1 MPLLRRQPFHR
12 QKPPSDLDG
21 DEEVFHCKLTSEIF
35 RDYEEFFERIILCNS
50 LVWSCSITGRA
61 GLTYQEAVEC
71 EEKALKNL
79 ATFPGYL
86 QKPVLFLANLTHRT
100 RLADMNDD
108 IFVFAKD
115 RFFIGEVCEVML
127 GGERKGCK
135 ILRVIPPSTGISDMN
150 GCIVIDSD
158 EEDERKMPLLTLSAT
173 KRKGGPIL
181 PAEQYRYVVQERG
194 KNNITITVPSKQI
207 SRKKGL
213 YTRDKS
219 KLFLKQYCEPYMGIW
234 RVKNDIVIKKGLDKA
249 SFLDFFSGP
258 VPGFEATES
267 KRKGLP
273 GSKKDEEMEEQEVSG
288 KKKRKKE
295 KEEKQK
301 KEKAEKSPKPKADL
315 ELTMEQKAAIKEQ
328 MKLQRMA
335 EKMAEKEEKRKK
347 MMEEKQKLRE
357 EKQKEREKMMEERRV
372 QLEYLR
378 EWNRIRDDMECDDLK
393 VLPEPQPVMT
403 KIPVES
409 FGDAVMVIEFIN
421 GFKALFDLK
430 EYFPKGFTFE
440 VLERALMET
449 DHNGTLTDILL
460 MMITA
465 VFNLQE
471 EEEEEE
477 EALSKKDKGDNQLVD
492 IIDDTDAS
500 TYQLIES
507 ASSYSQI
514 PQLNHGSLL
523 KKLPLDSFTLSEIL
537 RLHLLSAGAR
547 GKEKNIKYRYQQ
559 RGGYTSQDDP
569 GLDFRRQEQAV
580 LKNLSSLCVFDLE
593 PVDKLKILRVL
604 IQQILTYAA
613 TRDTIE
619 DNYERLRQLKSD
631 LKQMQ
636 WSEHRRE
643 REEAAIRYKRR
654 QEERMMEREKLEQK
668 RLKKIQ
674 LYEER
679 LRLQESGLPVP
690 PLPEEEEED
699 ESEVIRSEQEKEEE
713 RLQEEEEE
721 ADKKAE
727 FGLQEKEMIDSIS
740 RLQHASQTYPLGR
753 DRMYRRYWVFQSLPG
768 LFIEDCEMHVKDEYL
783 KPVPQNPNSN
793 PFTNS
798 TVFGQQLPTID
809 IQAPPKKK
817 LPEENGSDKENDSMN
832 TSSVN
837 NSMNLS
843 TADNSMNV
851 STVSNNTP
859 GNNELISDSRAET
872 PLTNGGSS
880 EGAKDEVL
888 TISDDDS
895 QQGKAEGMETDQGP
909 PILDSL
915 AIKQILEGPK
925 HMWTYIST
933 TEQFDQLTSALNS
946 RGYRESA
953 LKQSLMDQ
961 KTRISELIEKCPTK
975 SLCTAP
981 AVPESL
987 MEEQERSVSPAI
999 EGTSRKVPVKKVAKG
1014 LIKGDLAQEVLEIN
1028 LRELLLDLEERVFVG
1043 SLGSLKVKDRF
1054 VWRDAIEHGS
1064 YDPQS
1069 NDPVFIKF
1077 DDKIE
1082 EKEKDDDSSSVSS
1095 EGSIESTVK
1104 DLAKALL
1111 QIEKAVEP
1119 KYMTPPLGENA
1130 EKQKLKQQKKKK
1142 KEEEE
1147 ESDGEEEENVKTQGR
1162 YLLERWEDSLLYS
1175 TSLSQIFLHMATLEK
1190 SIAWSKSALHARC
1203 RICRRKGDA
1212 EQMLLCDM
1220 CDRGHHMYCLKP
1232 RLKNV
1237 PSGDWYC
1244 PDCKP
1249 KETKRSPLKSRRR
1262 TFSEQSEEEK
1272 EEEEEADSDEEEEE
1286 AEEEVDEEDEE
1297 EEEESNDNLCAVC
1310 SKAGMLICC
1319 DTCPLSYHLACAKPT
1334 LKKVPKGKW
1343 LCQKC
1348 SGVEKQGKIK
1358 LPGKGGKKASKATP
1372 TSSKASSK
1380 KGSPRDSPVT
1390 VKNSRKR
1397 SRPASPMDEVKPK
1410 LKKAAK
1416 SMSKLAQDVN
1426 GDADIKQVA
1435 TTSSRG
1441 NSKVQHMKIC
1451 EDLIHELVKHEE
1463 STPFLKPVSKKLVPD
1478 YHDIIACPMD
1488 FSTVRNKI
1496 NSFIYTDALSIVQ
1509 DVRLIFS
1516 NCAQYNKKQTPE
1528 YKAGGILSKLFEKR
1542 LRENHISV
1550 DDSAPPS
1557 KKQRRTL

>member
-12 QKPPSDLDG
+12 QKPPPDLDG
-21 DEEVFHCKLTSEIF
+21 DEEVFHCKLTNEIF

-61 GLTYQEAVEC
+61 GLTYQEAIEC

-100 RLADMNDD
+100 RLVDMNDD

-115 RFFIGEVCEVML
+115 RFFIGEVAEVML
-127 GGERKGCK
+127 GGERKACK
-135 ILRVIPPSTGISDMN
+135 ILRVIPPSSGISDVN

-158 EEDERKMPLLTLSAT
+158 EEESAT
-173 KRKGGPIL
+173 KRKGGSIL

-219 KLFLKQYCEPYMGIW
+219 KLFLKQYCEPHMGIW
-234 RVKNDIVIKKGLDKA
+234 RVKNDIVIKRGLDKA

-258 VPGFEATES
+258 VPGFEITES
-267 KRKGLP
+267 KRKALP
-273 GSKKDEEMEEQEVSG
+273 ASKRDEEMEEQDTSG
-288 KKKRKKE
+288 KKKKKKE
-295 KEEKQK
+295 KEEKSK
-301 KEKAEKSPKPKADL
+301 KEKVEKSPKAKAEL

-328 MKLQRMA
+328 LKQQRMA

-357 EKQKEREKMMEERRV
+357 EKQKEREKLMEERRV

-421 GFKALFDLK
+421 SFKALFDLK

-440 VLERALMET
+440 VLEKALLET

-477 EALSKKDKGDNQLVD
+477 EALSKKDKGDNLLVD

-500 TYQLIES
+500 SYQLIET
-507 ASSYSQI
+507 ASSCSQI

-537 RLHLLSAGAR
+537 RLHLLSSGAR

-580 LKNLSSLCVFDLE
+580 LKNLSCVCVFDLE

-631 LKQMQ
+631 LKQLQ

-643 REEAAIRYKRR
+643 REEAAMRYKRR

-668 RLKKIQ
+668 RLKKLQ

-690 PLPEEEEED
+690 PLPEEEEDD
-699 ESEVIRSEQEKEEE
+699 ENDVIRSEQEKEEE

-721 ADKKAE
+721 ANKKAE
-727 FGLQEKEMIDSIS
+727 FALQEKEMVDSIS
-740 RLQHASQTYPLGR
+740 HLQHASQTYPLGR

-768 LFIEDCEMHVKDEYL
+768 LFIEDCEMHIKDEYL
-783 KPVPQNPNSN
+783 KPVPQNPSSN
-793 PFTNS
+793 PFTNG
-798 TVFGQQLPTID
+798 TFTGQQLLPAVF
-809 IQAPPKKK
+809 QAPPKKK
-817 LPEENGSDKENDSMN
+817 VPEENGSDKENDSMN
-832 TSSVN
+832 SSSVN

-859 GNNELISDSRAET
+859 GNTSVNTSQIET
-872 PLTNGGSS
+872 PLTNGASS
-880 EGAKDEVL
+880 EGAVDEVV

-895 QQGKAEGMETDQGP
+895 QQGKTENMDIDQGP
-909 PILDSL
+909 PMLDSL
-915 AIKQILEGPK
+915 ASKQIMEGPK
-925 HMWTYIST
+925 HMWTYISS
-933 TEQFDQLTSALNS
+933 TEQFEQLINSLNT

-961 KTRISELIEKCPTK
+961 KSRVVELIEKCPTK
-975 SLCTAP
+975 SLCSAP
-981 AVPESL
+981 AVPERL
-987 MEEQERSVSPAI
+987 MEDRERSVSPAI
-999 EGTSRKVPVKKVAKG
+999 DGTSKKAPVKKMAKG

-1064 YDPQS
+1064 FEPQT
-1069 NDPVFIKF
+1069 NDPLFTKF
-1077 DDKIE
+1077 D
-1082 EKEKDDDSSSVSS
+1082 EKTGEKNNDEDSSSVSS
-1095 EGSIESTVK
+1095 DGSTESTVK

-1111 QIEKAVEP
+1111 QIEMAVEP
-1119 KYMTPPLGENA
+1119 KYMTPPLGESA
-1130 EKQKLKQQKKKK
+1130 EKQKLKQLKKKK

-1147 ESDGEEEENVKTQGR
+1147 ESDGEEEDNFKTQGR
-1162 YLLERWEDSLLYS
+1162 SLLERWEDSLLYS
-1175 TSLSQIFLHMATLEK
+1175 TSLSQIFLYMATLEK

-1249 KETKRSPLKSRRR
+1249 KETKRSPLKNRRR
-1262 TFSEQSEEEK
+1262 TFSEQSEDEGEE
-1272 EEEEEADSDEEEEE
+1272 EEEEEADSDEEEGEEEEDE
-1286 AEEEVDEEDEE
+1286 AEEEEDEE
-1297 EEEESNDNLCAVC
+1297 EEENNDNLCAVC

-1319 DTCPLSYHLACAKPT
+1319 DTCPLSYHLACAKPA

-1343 LCQKC
+1343 LCQIC

-1358 LPGKGGKKASKATP
+1358 LVKLPVKGGKKASKSTP
-1372 TSSKASSK
+1372 TSSKASSR

-1451 EDLIHELVKHEE
+1451 EDLVLELVKHEE

-1488 FSTVRNKI
+1488 FSTIRNKI
-1496 NSFIYTDALSIVQ
+1496 NSFIYTDALSIVK

-1528 YKAGGILSKLFEKR
+1528 YKAGGLLSKLFEKR
-1542 LRENHISV
+1542 LRENHIGI

>member
-12 QKPPSDLDG
+12 EKPPPDLDG
-21 DEEVFHCKLTSEIF
+21 NEEVFHCKLTNEIF

-61 GLTYQEAVEC
+61 GLTYQEAIEC

-100 RLADMNDD
+100 RLVDMNDD

-115 RFFIGEVCEVML
+115 RFFIGEVAEVML
-127 GGERKGCK
+127 GGERKACK
-135 ILRVIPPSTGISDMN
+135 ILRVIPPSSGISDVN

-158 EEDERKMPLLTLSAT
+158 EEEESST
-173 KRKGGPIL
+173 KRKGGAIL
-181 PAEQYRYVVQERG
+181 PAEQYRYVVQEKG

-219 KLFLKQYCEPYMGIW
+219 KLFLKQYCEPHMGIW
-234 RVKNDIVIKKGLDKA
+234 RVKNDIAIKKGLDKA

-258 VPGFEATES
+258 LPTFEITES
-267 KRKGLP
+267 KRKSLP
-273 GSKKDEEMEEQEVSG
+273 TSKRDEEMEEQDVSG
-288 KKKRKKE
+288 KRKKKKE
-295 KEEKQK
+295 KEEKPK
-301 KEKAEKSPKPKADL
+301 KEKSPKPKPEL
-315 ELTMEQKAAIKEQ
+315 EMTMEQKAAIKEQ
-328 MKLQRMA
+328 LKQQKMA
-335 EKMAEKEEKRKK
+335 EKMAEKEEKRRK

-357 EKQKEREKMMEERRV
+357 EKQ
-372 QLEYLR
+372 
-378 EWNRIRDDMECDDLK
+378 K

-421 GFKALFDLK
+421 SFKALFDLK

-440 VLERALMET
+440 VLEKALLET

-477 EALSKKDKGDNQLVD
+477 EALSKKDKGDNQLLD
-492 IIDDTDAS
+492 IIDDADAS
-500 TYQLIES
+500 SYQMIET

-537 RLHLLSAGAR
+537 RLHLLSSGAR

-580 LKNLSSLCVFDLE
+580 LRNLSSLCVFDLE

-604 IQQILTYAA
+604 TQQILTYAA

-631 LKQMQ
+631 LKQLQ

-654 QEERMMEREKLEQK
+654 QEERMIEREKLEQK
-668 RLKKIQ
+668 RLKKMQ

-690 PLPEEEEED
+690 PLPEDEDD

-713 RLQEEEEE
+713 RVQEEEEE
-721 ADKKAE
+721 ANKKAE
-727 FGLQEKEMIDSIS
+727 FALQEKEMIDSIS

-768 LFIEDCEMHVKDEYL
+768 LFIEDCEMHVKEEYL
-783 KPVPQNPNSN
+783 KPVQQNPSSN
-793 PFTNS
+793 PFPNGTL
-798 TVFGQQLPTID
+798 FGQQLPPPAL
-809 IQAPPKKK
+809 QAPPKKK

-837 NSMNLS
+837 NSMNIS
-843 TADNSMNV
+843 TADNSLNV
-851 STVSNNTP
+851 SNSNAAGNMSINT
-859 GNNELISDSRAET
+859 SQTSVV
-872 PLTNGGSS
+872 NGS
-880 EGAKDEVL
+880 EGAVDDVV

-895 QQGKAEGMETDQGP
+895 QPGKSECMHQGP
-909 PILDSL
+909 PMLDSL
-915 AIKQILEGPK
+915 AIKQIMEGPK
-925 HMWTYIST
+925 HMWTYISG
-933 TEQFDQLTSALNS
+933 TEQFEQLINSLNS

-953 LKQSLMDQ
+953 LKQSLIDQ
-961 KTRISELIEKCPTK
+961 KSRVLELIGKCPTK
-975 SLCTAP
+975 SLCSAP
-981 AVPESL
+981 ALPDHLIDER
-987 MEEQERSVSPAI
+987 ERSESPAAD
-999 EGTSRKVPVKKVAKG
+999 GVTKKASVKKTSKG
-1014 LIKGDLAQEVLEIN
+1014 MIKGDQAQEVLEIN

-1043 SLGSLKVKDRF
+1043 SLGSLKIKDRF
-1054 VWRDAIEHGS
+1054 AWRDALEHGS
-1064 YDPQS
+1064 FDPQT
-1069 NDPVFIKF
+1069 NDPAFAKF
-1077 DDKIE
+1077 DKTD
-1082 EKEKDDDSSSVSS
+1082 EKDNDDDTSSVSS
-1095 EGSIESTVK
+1095 EGSTESTVK

-1111 QIEKAVEP
+1111 QIERAVEP
-1119 KYMTPPLGENA
+1119 KYMTPPLGESA
-1130 EKQKLKQQKKKK
+1130 EKQKLKQLKKKK

-1147 ESDGEEEENVKTQGR
+1147 DSDGEEEEIQKTQVR
-1162 YLLERWEDSLLYS
+1162 SLLERWEDSLLYC

-1249 KETKRSPLKSRRR
+1249 KETKRSPLKNRRR
-1262 TFSEQSEEEK
+1262 TFSEQSEEE
-1272 EEEEEADSDEEEEE
+1272 EEEEEEDEEVDSEEEEE
-1286 AEEEVDEEDEE
+1286 DEEVEEDEDEE
-1297 EEEESNDNLCAVC
+1297 EEENNDNLCAVC

-1319 DTCPLSYHLACAKPT
+1319 DTCPLSYHLACAKPA

-1343 LCQKC
+1343 LCQIC

-1358 LPGKGGKKASKATP
+1358 LVKLPSKGGKKSSRSTP
-1372 TSSKASSK
+1372 TSSKASSR

-1397 SRPASPMDEVKPK
+1397 SRPVSPVEEVKPK
-1410 LKKAAK
+1410 LKKTTK

-1426 GDADIKQVA
+1426 GDADVKHVA

-1451 EDLIHELVKHEE
+1451 EDLVVELVKHEE

-1478 YHDIIACPMD
+1478 YHDIISCPMD
-1488 FSTVRNKI
+1488 FSTIRNKI
-1496 NSFIYTDALSIVQ
+1496 NSFIYTDAMSIVK

-1528 YKAGGILSKLFEKR
+1528 YKAGGLLSKLFEKR
-1542 LRENHISV
+1542 LRENHIGV
-1550 DDSAPPS
+1550 EDSAPPS

>member
-12 QKPPSDLDG
+12 QKPPPDLDG
-21 DEEVFHCKLTSEIF
+21 DEEVFHCKLTNEIF

-61 GLTYQEAVEC
+61 GLTYQEAIEC

-100 RLADMNDD
+100 RLVDMNDD

-115 RFFIGEVCEVML
+115 RFFIGEVAEVML
-127 GGERKGCK
+127 GGERKACK
-135 ILRVIPPSTGISDMN
+135 ILRVIPPSTGVSDVN

-158 EEDERKMPLLTLSAT
+158 EEEESAT
-173 KRKGGPIL
+173 KRKGGAIL

-219 KLFLKQYCEPYMGIW
+219 KLFLKQYCEPHMGIW

-249 SFLDFFSGP
+249 NFQDFFSGP
-258 VPGFEATES
+258 VPGFEITES
-267 KRKGLP
+267 KRKMLSA
-273 GSKKDEEMEEQEVSG
+273 SKKDEEMEEQEVTG
-288 KKKRKKE
+288 KKKKKKE
-295 KEEKQK
+295 KEEKPK
-301 KEKAEKSPKPKADL
+301 KEKAEKSQKPKAEL
-315 ELTMEQKAAIKEQ
+315 ELTMEQKAALKEQ
-328 MKLQRMA
+328 LKQQKIA
-335 EKMAEKEEKRKK
+335 EKMAEKEEKRRK
-347 MMEEKQKLRE
+347 MLEEKQKLRE
-357 EKQKEREKMMEERRV
+357 EKQKEREKLMEERRV

-421 GFKALFDLK
+421 SFKSLFDLK

-440 VLERALMET
+440 VLEKALLET

-465 VFNLQE
+465 VFTLQE

-492 IIDDTDAS
+492 IVDVTDVS
-500 TYQLIES
+500 SYQLIES

-537 RLHLLSAGAR
+537 RLHLLSSGAR

-569 GLDFRRQEQAV
+569 GLDFRRQEQAI
-580 LKNLSSLCVFDLE
+580 LKNLSSFCVFDLE
-593 PVDKLKILRVL
+593 PDDKLKILRVL

-654 QEERMMEREKLEQK
+654 QEERMMEREKMEQK
-668 RLKKIQ
+668 RLKKMQ

-690 PLPEEEEED
+690 PLPEEEDD
-699 ESEVIRSEQEKEEE
+699 ETDVIRSEQEKEQE

-721 ADKKAE
+721 ANKKAE

-753 DRMYRRYWVFQSLPG
+753 DRLYRRYWVFQSLPG

-783 KPVPQNPNSN
+783 KPVPQNPSSN
-793 PFTNS
+793 PFINS
-798 TVFGQQLPTID
+798 SVFGQQLPPSV
-809 IQAPPKKK
+809 IQVPPKKK

-851 STVSNNTP
+851 SNVSNNTP
-859 GNNELISDSRAET
+859 ENNTSISTNLVSNGPTET
-872 PLTNGGSS
+872 PLRNGANTERAG
-880 EGAKDEVL
+880 DEVV

-895 QQGKAEGMETDQGP
+895 QQSKTEGMDIDQGP

-915 AIKQILEGPK
+915 ASKQIMEGPK
-925 HMWTYIST
+925 HMWTYISSA
-933 TEQFDQLTSALNS
+933 EQFEELINSLNS

-953 LKQSLMDQ
+953 LKQTLIDQ
-961 KTRISELIEKCPTK
+961 KSRVLELIGKCPVK

-981 AVPESL
+981 AVPERL
-987 MEEQERSVSPAI
+987 TEERERSVSPAM
-999 EGTSRKVPVKKVAKG
+999 EGTSKKAPVKKMAKG
-1014 LIKGDLAQEVLEIN
+1014 LIKGDQAQEVLEIN

-1064 YDPQS
+1064 FDPQT
-1069 NDPVFIKF
+1069 NDPVFAKF
-1077 DDKIE
+1077 DEKIE
-1082 EKEKDDDSSSVSS
+1082 KDDDDSSSLSS
-1095 EGSIESTVK
+1095 EGSSESTVK

-1130 EKQKLKQQKKKK
+1130 EKQKLKQLKKKK

-1147 ESDGEEEENVKTQGR
+1147 DSDGEEEDTTRSQGR
-1162 YLLERWEDSLLYS
+1162 SLLERWEDSLLYS

-1262 TFSEQSEEEK
+1262 TFSEQSEDEEDD
-1272 EEEEEADSDEEEEE
+1272 EEEEADSDEEEEE
-1286 AEEEVDEEDEE
+1286 DGEEEAEEEEDEE
-1297 EEEESNDNLCAVC
+1297 EEENNDNLCAVC

-1319 DTCPLSYHLACAKPT
+1319 DTCPLSYHLACAKPA

-1343 LCQKC
+1343 LCQIC
-1348 SGVEKQGKIK
+1348 SGVGKQGKIK
-1358 LPGKGGKKASKATP
+1358 FPGKGGKKASKSTP
-1372 TSSKASSK
+1372 TSSKASSR

-1451 EDLIHELVKHEE
+1451 EDLVLELVKHED

-1488 FSTVRNKI
+1488 FSTIRNKI
-1496 NSFIYTDALSIVQ
+1496 NSFIYTDALSIVK
-1509 DVRLIFS
+1509 DVRLIFA

-1528 YKAGGILSKLFEKR
+1528 YKAGGLLSKLFEKR
-1542 LRENHISV
+1542 LRENHIDT
-1550 DDSAPPS
+1550 DDLTPPS